1 MTTEKLKDE
10 GSQEEIL
17 SGIKQPRAEGQT
29 SLLKIAET
37 AETEQTTECPVCL
50 SELGSPSGDADVAC
64 PECGAGLRPQD
75 GTWVVLGPLGSPLGV
90 AEDYYRH
97 ECMPCTRCAHHKPAW
112 EYVALYFFAWA
123 VIVTAVYLGG
133 VNAGW
138 LGGFWT
144 ALGLALYPAAYKIA
158 KVAGH
163 FTLAFFPEDL
173 WRCRSA
179 GAATAA
185 GTNRP
190 EKINLNGKC
199 RYYSSC
205 QQIPE

>member
-1 MTTEKLKDE
+1 MTTETPPDE
-10 GSQEEIL
+10 GSQEEFL
-17 SGIKQPRAEGQT
+17 SKIGQPLAEGQT
-29 SLLKIAET
+29 SLLKIAGT
-37 AETEQTTECPVCL
+37 AETKQTMECPVCL
-50 SELGSPSGDADVAC
+50 SELGCPSGDADVAC
-64 PECGAGLRPQD
+64 PECGAALRPQE
-75 GTWVVLGPLGSPLGV
+75 GAWVVLGPKGTPMGA

-97 ECMPCTRCAHHKPAW
+97 ECMSCLQCAHHKPARQ
-112 EYVALYFFAWA
+112 YVALYFFAWA

-133 VNAGW
+133 VSAGW

-144 ALGLALYPAAYKIA
+144 ALGLALYPIAYKIA
-158 KVAGH
+158 KVAGG

-179 GAATAA
+179 EAGAAA

-199 RYYSSC
+199 RYYLSARDRR
-205 QQIPE
+205 E